1 MAGNFTLMLL
11 VDALRADY
19 VERMPF
25 LRGLAARSAVGAL
38 RECFGFVPRQ
48 AYFGGLDASTYGY
61 TNMYRHDPAAS
72 PFRAARGVA
81 MPVMEECRHERAG
94 VRAFVEETARQRMAP
109 FEKSYAGSV
118 QIPLSY
124 LPYFDPVE
132 KFAPW
137 DRRCGY
143 TSLFQILDAHGLRW
157 RQLVWPETNRLPD
170 HSDKGITEAAIAGI
184 DADERFFALHLQEL
198 DSIGHMHGPE
208 SPELD
213 VALEATDKLCRRL
226 FAALEATYDRVNV
239 VLFGDHGMVSVTRTL
254 ALEPVLRAT
263 GLIFGIDYAYF
274 LDSTM
279 ARFWFYHADS
289 RARIEGALANIP
301 GGRLL
306 NAEDLARYGI
316 AGCDP
321 RNAEAIF
328 LVDPG
333 VLIFPNFFQ
342 ASGDP
347 IPGMHGYDPDIEDN
361 LGFFLVHDAM
371 RPETAGQ
378 LLGKVDPPA
387 IFPLLLELC
396 GFESGRFTKTARP
409 PVLPA
414 IPARGIYTGNADPAA
429 DALVADHLK
438 IILTAIT
445 ARVGPVRAVVLG
457 GSFGRGE
464 GGVMTGADGRLR
476 PVNDYD
482 LMVVDPRDLR
492 EPLRALGEELRIRL
506 GIDFVDLGWLG
517 NDLSRLPATI
527 LNYDLRHGSRVIAGD
542 AGVLETVPIRAAGVI
557 PPAEFVRLL
566 LNRAAGVLSGLHV
579 SSSGEISATPGREDY
594 LTNQI
599 VKLLIAIG
607 DWHLHHWRGYACS
620 YRRRANRFQ
629 DLAVGAGLRA
639 PLIAAVGGAYAFK
652 CAPTVGGGG
661 FNLPLL
667 REILPDFR
675 AAFTESVNAM
685 TAAHTRDTARAL
697 ANYLGHYSSD
707 PHATLADNRRCLAHP
722 FVRTHAAVGAE
733 NAASIHHVILAAVPD
748 LLDALR
754 QPVPTVALNAARA
767 VLAPVFTLPPAVP
780 VHAASW
786 NAHRELVVKA
796 WFSVCH

>member
-1 MAGNFTLMLL
+1 MPRDFTLMLL
-11 VDALRADY
+11 IDALRGDY

-25 LRGLAARSAVGAL
+25 LRALAERSAVGRL

-48 AYFGGLDASTYGY
+48 AYFGGLSASEYGY

-81 MPVMEECRHERAG
+81 MPLLDECRAEPAG
-94 VRAFVEETARQRMAP
+94 ARAFVEETARQRMAP

-170 HSDKGITEAAIAGI
+170 HSDRGIIEAAIADI
-184 DADERFFALHLQEL
+184 KPDECFFALHLQEL
-198 DSIGHMHGPE
+198 DSIGHMYGPE

-213 VALEATDKLCRRL
+213 RALEATDHLCRQL
-226 FAALEATYDRVNV
+226 FEAIEAVHERVNV

-254 ALEPVLRAT
+254 DLEPVLRAT
-263 GLIFGIDYAYF
+263 GLVFGVDYAYF

-289 RARIEGALANIP
+289 RKRIERALAGIP

-306 NAEDLARYGI
+306 GAEDLVRYGI
-316 AGCDP
+316 AGCDR

-361 LGFFLVHDAM
+361 LGFFLVHHAS

-378 LLGKVDPPA
+378 QLGKVDPPA

-396 GFESGRFTKTARP
+396 GLESALFTRTA
-409 PVLPA
+409 LPRTV
-414 IPARGIYTGNADPAA
+414 PAPSLGGIYTANADPAA
-429 DALVADHLK
+429 DVLVGQQLE
-438 IILTAIT
+438 IILAAIKS
-445 ARVGPVRAVVLG
+445 RVGPVRAVVLG

-464 GGVMTGADGRLR
+464 GGVITGVDGRLR

-492 EPLRALGEELRIRL
+492 EPLRALGEELRVQL
-506 GIDFVDLGWLG
+506 GIDFVDLGWIG

-542 AGVLETVPIRAAGVI
+542 TAVLDTVPIRASGVI

-566 LNRAAGVLSGLHV
+566 LNRAAGVLSGLQV
-579 SSSGEISATPGREDY
+579 SAAGEVIAPPGGADY

-607 DWHLHHWRGYACS
+607 DWHLHRWRGYACS
-620 YRRRANRFQ
+620 YRRRANRFH
-629 DLAVGAGLRA
+629 DLATGAGLRA
-639 PLIAAVGGAYAFK
+639 SLIAAVGRAYAFK
-652 CAPTVGGGG
+652 CAPTADGGG
-661 FNLPLL
+661 FDVGLL

-675 AAFTESVNAM
+675 AAFTDSVNAL
-685 TAAHTRDTARAL
+685 TSAHTRETARAL
-697 ANYLGHYSSD
+697 ANYIGHYSSD
-707 PHATLADNRRCLAHP
+707 PGATSGDNRRCLAHA
-722 FVRTHAAVGAE
+722 FVRNHAAADAE
-733 NAASIHHVILAAVPD
+733 RGASIHHTIMAAVPD

-754 QPVPTVALNAARA
+754 QPDSADALAAVRA
-767 VLAPVFTLPPAVP
+767 TLAPVFVLPPL
-780 VHAASW
+780 HADGAAAW
-786 NAHRELVVKA
+786 NEHRSLVVNA
-796 WFSVCH
+796 WFAVCH

>member
-1 MAGNFTLMLL
+1 MSRDFTLMLL

-25 LRGLAARSAVGAL
+25 LRSLAERSAVGAL

-94 VRAFVEETARQRMAP
+94 VRAFIEETARQRMAP

-184 DADERFFALHLQEL
+184 NPDESFFALHLQEL

-213 VALEATDKLCRRL
+213 RALEATDNLCRRL
-226 FAALEATYDRVNV
+226 FSALEPAYERVNV
-239 VLFGDHGMVSVTRTL
+239 VLFGDHGMVSVTRTFD
-254 ALEPVLRAT
+254 LEPVLRAT

-279 ARFWFYHADS
+279 ARFWFYHAES
-289 RARIEGALANIP
+289 RARIERALAGIP

-306 NAEDLARYGI
+306 RPEDLARYGI
-316 AGCDP
+316 AGCDS

-361 LGFFLVHDAM
+361 LGFFLVHDAA
-371 RPETAGQ
+371 RAETAGQ
-378 LLGKVDPPA
+378 QLGKVDPPA

-396 GFESGRFTKTARP
+396 GLESARFTKTALP
-409 PVLPA
+409 TALPA
-414 IPARGIYTGNADPAA
+414 GSAQGIYTANGGPAA
-429 DALVADHLK
+429 DALVAGHLK
-438 IILTAIT
+438 TILEAIN

-464 GGVMTGADGRLR
+464 GGVMTGTDGRLR

-492 EPLRALGEELRIRL
+492 EPLRALGEELRTQL

-517 NDLSRLPATI
+517 NDLSRIPATI

-542 AGVLETVPIRAAGVI
+542 AKVLETVPIRASGVI

-566 LNRAAGVLSGLHV
+566 LNRAAGVLSGLQA
-579 SSSGEISATPGREDY
+579 SSAGDVTATPGRADY

-607 DWHLHHWRGYACS
+607 DWHLHHWRAYACS
-620 YRRRANRFQ
+620 YRRRANRFH
-629 DLAVGAGLRA
+629 DLARGAGLRA
-639 PLIAAVGGAYAFK
+639 PLIAAVRRAYAFK
-652 CAPTVGGGG
+652 CAPTADGGG
-661 FNLPLL
+661 FDLALL
-667 REILPDFR
+667 REILPDFST
-675 AAFTESVNAM
+675 AFTESVNAM
-685 TAAHTRDTARAL
+685 TSAHTRDTVRAL
-697 ANYLGHYSSD
+697 ANYVGHYSSD
-707 PHATLADNRRCLAHP
+707 PGATLTDNRRCLAHP
-722 FVRTHAAVGAE
+722 FLRTHAAAGAE
-733 NAASIHHVILAAVPD
+733 SAASIHHTIMAAVPD

-754 QPVPTVALNAARA
+754 QPAPSGALSAARA
-767 VLAPVFTLPPAVP
+767 TLAPVFTLPNLGAED
-780 VHAASW
+780 ATAW
-786 NAHRELVVKA
+786 DAHRELVVTA
-796 WFSVCH
+796 WFAVCH